1 VSAEEFVPH
10 TRSLRRLCAA
20 SASCHGCELFE
31 AATQTV
37 FGSGPR
43 AARIMLVG
51 EQPGDVEDQQGRP
64 FVGPAGTLLDRAL
77 ADSGIARPEV
87 YLTNAVKHFRWKPS
101 ERGKRRIH
109 DKPATRHI
117 DACRPWLAAELGAVG
132 PQVLVALGAVA
143 AQSLFGGSFRLS
155 DHRGQ
160 RLGWPPPDGAF
171 AEDRT
176 PIAVA
181 MATIHPSA
189 ALRAGP
195 KRADTYAGLVRDL
208 AIANDLAK
216 ERAKDLARD
225 RAKGRVSA

>member
-1 VSAEEFVPH
+1 MSAAEFVPV
-10 TRSLRRLCAA
+10 TRSLRRLCVA
-20 SASCHGCELFE
+20 SADCHGCELFE

-64 FVGPAGTLLDRAL
+64 FVGPAGRLLDRAL
-77 ADSGIARPEV
+77 AESGIDRAQV
-87 YLTNAVKHFRWKPS
+87 YLTNAVKHFRWKRS

-109 DKPATRHI
+109 DRPATRHI
-117 DACRPWLAAELGAVG
+117 DACRPWLAAELGAVR

-143 AQSLFGGSFRLS
+143 AQSLFGPAWRLS

-160 RLGWPPPDGAF
+160 RLPWPPPEGPF
-171 AEDRT
+171 AGDRA
-176 PIAVA
+176 PIAIA
-181 MATIHPSA
+181 MTTIHPSA

-195 KRADTYAGLVRDL
+195 KRAETFAGLVRDL
-208 AIANDLAK
+208 ASVA
-216 ERAKDLARD
+216 D
-225 RAKGRVSA
+225 RSH